1 MSYRNLGT
9 NERVEEDEALD
20 YALRKCG
27 IQLVEVEDTLE
38 QEELK
43 DMLVEWYF
51 SGNWIEDNDDD
62 VPDLEEDLEFADRVY
77 QENLDRKW
85 GIA

>member
-20 YALRKCG
+20 YVLKKCG
-27 IQLVEVEDTLE
+27 IKLVEVEDALE

-51 SGNWIEDNDDD
+51 SGNWIKEDEDI
-62 VPDLEEDLEFADRVY
+62 PDLENDLEWADRVY
-77 QENLDRKW
+77 QESLDRKW
-85 GIA
+85 GLI

>member
-1 MSYRNLGT
+1 MNYRNLKT
-9 NERVEEDEALD
+9 NERVEEDESLD
-20 YALRKCG
+20 YVLKKCG
-27 IQLVEVEDTLE
+27 LKLLEVEDTLE
-38 QEELK
+38 QEEVK

-51 SGNWIEDNDDD
+51 SGNWIEEDENI
-62 VPDLEEDLEFADRVY
+62 PDLENDLEWADRIY

>member
-20 YALRKCG
+20 YAIKKCG
-27 IQLVEVEDTLE
+27 LKLVEVEDALE

-51 SGNWIEDNDDD
+51 SGNWIKEDEDIPNLEN
-62 VPDLEEDLEFADRVY
+62 DLEWADRVY
-77 QENLDRKW
+77 QESLDRKW
-85 GIA
+85 GLI